1 MSITTRSGKGA
12 ALTHAEMDAN
22 LGYLVPAGAV
32 MAFAMNSAPTG
43 WIECS
48 GNAVSRTTY
57 ADLFAAIGTT
67 FGAGD
72 SSTTFNLP
80 NLRGEFIRGWDNGR
94 GVDDSRAFGSAQG
107 DATALPNTD
116 FTTNTTGT
124 HSHSYD
130 GGDRQNVG
138 SGGQSQPVSQGGN
151 NTGSAGS
158 HSHTIEGGDDETRP
172 RNIAMLYCIKI

>member
-48 GNAVSRTTY
+48 GNAVSRSTY

-67 FGAGD
+67 FGSGD
-72 SSTTFNLP
+72 GSTTFNLP

-94 GVDDSRAFGSAQG
+94 GVDDTRTFGSAQSSQ
-107 DATALPNTD
+107 LQE
-116 FTTNTTGT
+116 
-124 HSHSYD
+124 HSHL
-130 GGDRQNVG
+130 V
-138 SGGQSQPVSQGGN
+138 PVRDTNFTCDNQGAPCTATDLRSDSFSKETRVTG
-151 NTGSAGS
+151 NTGDFG
-158 HSHTIEGGDDETRP
+158 DETRP
-172 RNIAMLYCIKI
+172 RNIALMYCIKI

>member
-94 GVDDSRAFGSAQG
+94 GVDATRTFGSAQ
-107 DATALPNTD
+107 DD
-116 FTTNTTGT
+116 QIQEHT
-124 HSHSYD
+124 HTIAYRDHA
-130 GGDRQNVG
+130 
-138 SGGQSQPVSQGGN
+138 PPFGGN
-151 NTGSAGS
+151 PITIGDLAGGANRTKETNNGETGDFGS
-158 HSHTIEGGDDETRP
+158 ETRP
-172 RNIAMLYCIKI
+172 RNIALLYCIKI

>member
-48 GNAVSRTTY
+48 GNAVSRSTY

-67 FGAGD
+67 FGTGD
-72 SSTTFNLP
+72 GSTTFNLP

-94 GVDDSRAFGSAQG
+94 GVDDTRTFGSSQVDALTDHNHTVRSEGQSSDDG
-107 DATALPNTD
+107 DNLRNTD
-116 FTTNTTGT
+116 NDNNAPSRTSFTNRVMGV
-124 HSHSYD
+124 
-130 GGDRQNVG
+130 GDF
-138 SGGQSQPVSQGGN
+138 
-151 NTGSAGS
+151 
-158 HSHTIEGGDDETRP
+158 IDDSSTVTATETRP
-172 RNIAMLYCIKI
+172 RNIALMYCIKI

>member
-48 GNAVSRTTY
+48 GNAVSRSTY

-67 FGAGD
+67 FGTGD
-72 SSTTFNLP
+72 GSTTFNLP

-94 GVDDSRAFGSAQG
+94 GVDDTRTFGSAQSSQLQEHSHALAFNSRNVGDPPNPITIG
-107 DATALPNTD
+107 DAQGSGSTKQ
-116 FTTNTTGT
+116 TNSTGTTG
-124 HSHSYD
+124 D
-130 GGDRQNVG
+130 FG
-138 SGGQSQPVSQGGN
+138 
-151 NTGSAGS
+151 
-158 HSHTIEGGDDETRP
+158 DETRP
-172 RNIAMLYCIKI
+172 RNIALMYCIKI